1 MLAQQLGL
9 LHDAVA
15 IAVAPFP
22 GKALIIP
29 QHVEVQNVHHVPDL
43 RALIVDGRSTQAHH
57 PLGGF
62 GQQAGGGIFLRARM
76 AQLLNLIKNDRW
88 QVHVRQGFLPA
99 PQQQIMH
106 QINIRRGQGVGL
118 QAVDHMHPQGRAV
131 RLLYEAGDLVF
142 PVAHQMGRGHHHG
155 GIGPGLAQPRQ
166 RLHRFAQ
173 AHFVRQQAA
182 VAAQQK
188 RQPLLL
194 KVSQLPLEYRGVGL
208 HLFRHPLGQFLVNG
222 VLPRFLQRGFPALPV
237 GGLHQQ
243 GIAQHQPVQVA
254 HHPPV
259 GREPRFAPAGRGA
272 AGKQPLAQLRHHGV
286 ALYRPAFPPGVVAQG
301 AVGALGLAFRALR
314 AVRIYQ
320 IGRQQIEVLIFFHK

>member
-1 MLAQQLGL
+1 MMMGEKQHLFAPLQQGPDELGHGGGLGDAGGLPLPPLHLHFPQGPLGGVRVGSLPHQAKGLVHRLHQAAVYALVAVDGHDQTALGRQFLQHLLLGAAQHQPLGAQMLPQQLRL
-9 LHDAVA
+9 LDDPVAV
-15 IAVAPFP
+15 AVAPFP

-43 RALIVDGRSTQAHH
+43 RALIVDGRSAEPHH
-57 PLGGF
+57 PLGRL
-62 GQQAGGGIFLRARM
+62 GQQAGGRIFLRAGV
-76 AQLLNLIKNDRW
+76 AQLLNFIKNDRG
-88 QVHVRQGFLPA
+88 QAHVRQGFLPA

-182 VAAQQK
+182 LAAQK
-188 RQPLLL
+188 ER
-194 KVSQLPLEYRGVGL
+194 
-208 HLFRHPLGQFLVNG
+208 
-222 VLPRFLQRGFPALPV
+222 
-237 GGLHQQ
+237 
-243 GIAQHQPVQVA
+243 
-254 HHPPV
+254 
-259 GREPRFAPAGRGA
+259 
-272 AGKQPLAQLRHHGV
+272 
-286 ALYRPAFPPGVVAQG
+286 
-301 AVGALGLAFRALR
+301 
-314 AVRIYQ
+314 
-320 IGRQQIEVLIFFHK
+320 